1 MTNTDIAN
9 TIHNTWN
16 EFSAKLFCEKSTFT
30 ASDIEKAFYE
40 GSETVLMLFGIVN
53 KNHEYTAGDE
63 YEYSPEDM

>member
-1 MTNTDIAN
+1 MTNIDIAN
-9 TIHNTWN
+9 NIHNAWN

-40 GSETVLMLFGIVN
+40 GSETVLMLFGIVD